1 MNNLL
6 PKTKKAKT
14 LKKERKNLKVSDID
28 LKKKKVKGNWKQR
41 FIKKTKS
48 FKKPFRK
55 SLLYIFLLKK
65 FKNVIEYTNIT
76 LLKAFLTKFLKIYSR
91 KHTRI
96 KAHEQRQIAHS
107 IRKAR
112 FLKLIPFTKQ
122 VIIKRVKSLKKFR
135 KR

>member
-1 MNNLL
+1 MDTVK
-6 PKTKKAKT
+6 PKIKKNKTFKKDKKT
-14 LKKERKNLKVSDID
+14 LKQSALD
-28 LKKKKVKGNWKQR
+28 LKKKKGKGNWKQR
-41 FIKKTKS
+41 LVKRKKSSKKS
-48 FKKPFRK
+48 FRK

-65 FKNVIEYTNIT
+65 FKNIIEYTNLT
-76 LLKAFLTKFLKIYSR
+76 LLKVFLTKFLKIYSR

-96 KAHEQRQIAHS
+96 KAHEQRKIAHS

-122 VIIKRVKSLKKFR
+122 VIIKPLKSIKKFR

>member
-1 MNNLL
+1 MNDLK
-6 PKTKKAKT
+6 PK
-14 LKKERKNLKVSDID
+14 LKKSKIVKKEKKNIKQSPLD
-28 LKKKKVKGNWKQR
+28 LKKKKAKGNWKQR
-41 FIKKTKS
+41 LVKRTNS
-48 FKKPFRK
+48 SKKPFRK

-65 FKNVIEYTNIT
+65 FKNIIEYTNLT

-96 KAHEQRQIAHS
+96 KAHEQRKIAHS

-122 VIIKRVKSLKKFR
+122 VIIKRIKSLRKFKKR
-135 KR
+135 